1 MNNSVVKHSAD
12 RRGQLAASAAPVLP
26 CEPIHMRGP
35 DMVTAIVLLTV
46 SRGRVA
52 EVAEELAA
60 QEGISEVYSVAG
72 RFDLVAMVR
81 VKANED
87 LADVV
92 TKGLQRIEGI
102 ESTETLIA
110 FRAYSRVD
118 LEGVFA
124 LGFDKK

>member
-1 MNNSVVKHSAD
+1 LSSIPAISPA
-12 RRGQLAASAAPVLP
+12 QLAAGAAPVLP
-26 CEPIHMRGP
+26 CEPIHTQGP
-35 DMVTAIVLLTV
+35 NMVTAIVLLTV
-46 SRGRVA
+46 SRGRVS
-52 EVAEELAA
+52 EVAEKLAA

-92 TKGLQRIEGI
+92 TKGLQRVEDI